1 MDVTREKRSRK
12 KVILKLRSFSI
23 YLVDVLAFVIIDIS
37 NKYDIDVFGFS
48 KMYRMFIFIVR
59 YLINGE
65 ERTSNIKHQ
74 KL

>member
-1 MDVTREKRSRK
+1 MREKRSRK
-12 KVILKLRSFSI
+12 KVILKLRFFSI

-37 NKYDIDVFGFS
+37 NKYDIDVFSFS
-48 KMYRMFIFIVR
+48 KMYRMFVFIVR

-65 ERTSNIKHQ
+65 ERISNIKHQ

>member
-1 MDVTREKRSRK
+1 MREKRSRK

-37 NKYDIDVFGFS
+37 NKYDMDSVFSFS